1 MPKIITQIVDKS
13 GFQLPTGK
21 SMTQYTIETLQSF
34 VCIIADRNTDEL
46 DWGFL
51 KCITNVLDK
60 LICCTDNY
68 ERLAQEAI
76 EDVDGKKIRLLL
88 SFHNTRYG
96 SLNFLDWDDAKVS
109 ETISDLISESPLL
122 SEIKRIFDSETE
134 TDAGLKDF
142 MPIPDNQEIVNI
154 EDVAETFCEIR
165 NGFLQAYPV
174 MNTKPDITTELPL
187 IFQQYDIFKDN
198 ASIAK
203 VFVSLIDIGLIK
215 IDGNH
220 FRWMDDRN
228 SLCYFCYSLNL
239 HYDINTK
246 NKNVPWVNFKNMFL
260 CKIWGKW
267 VEQTNN
273 DLRDNW
279 QQFLKNA
286 KSEYDPNG
294 EQGKILPPR
303 GKLSIWEKIENS
315 ML

>member
-34 VCIIADRNTDEL
+34 VCIIADRDTDEL

-51 KCITNVLDK
+51 KCITNVLDE

-88 SFHNTRYG
+88 SFHNTRHG

-109 ETISDLISESPLL
+109 ETISNLISKSPFL
-122 SEIKRIFDSETE
+122 SELKRIFDGETE

-142 MPIPDNQEIVNI
+142 MPIPDNQKIVNI

-174 MNTKPDITTELPL
+174 MNPQPD
-187 IFQQYDIFKDN
+187 
-198 ASIAK
+198 
-203 VFVSLIDIGLIK
+203 
-215 IDGNH
+215 
-220 FRWMDDRN
+220 N
-228 SLCYFCYSLNL
+228 SNEQ
-239 HYDINTK
+239 
-246 NKNVPWVNFKNMFL
+246 
-260 CKIWGKW
+260 
-267 VEQTNN
+267 EQTVV
-273 DLRDNW
+273 
-279 QQFLKNA
+279 A
-286 KSEYDPNG
+286 
-294 EQGKILPPR
+294 LPPELDTPQAHIIWSKAR
-303 GKLSIWEKIENS
+303 HNKWIDDNYQFVGTRQQMCFAADVMGKSLKLKKNRWKPFETLWNYKYFAQTRQKGELGYEPIDRMNEIKKSFS
-315 ML
+315 L

>member
-122 SEIKRIFDSETE
+122 SEIKRIFDGETE

-174 MNTKPDITTELPL
+174 MNTKPDITTDLPST
-187 IFQQYDIFKDN
+187 FHQF
-198 ASIAK
+198 A
-203 VFVSLIDIGLIK
+203 V
-215 IDGNH
+215 
-220 FRWMDDRN
+220 
-228 SLCYFCYSLNL
+228 
-239 HYDINTK
+239 
-246 NKNVPWVNFKNMFL
+246 
-260 CKIWGKW
+260 
-267 VEQTNN
+267 
-273 DLRDNW
+273 LRDN
-279 QQFLKNA
+279 FRVKNA
-286 KSEYDPNG
+286 FVYAIEAGLMEVDGAYFKWLKKRQLLAYFCWSVGNALIPDANNVQWSVFNRMFIAKRGREYEVETNETLRRCYIDY
-294 EQGKILPPR
+294 ETKTRTSKRDTPPD
-303 GKLSIWEKIENS
+303 GWEIVDDIIEKVKN
-315 ML
+315 